1 MAKRKRLGPARVFS
15 DTPGDGAEAPVVAE
29 NQTLNSGS
37 EPVVAPGL
45 SPARRKVPP
54 IASVAG
60 ASASEA
66 ALQELSE
73 TLRSAREEGR
83 LIQPLPLDAIE
94 ADHLVRDRLVADED
108 EMQALM
114 TSLRARGQQTPIEV
128 VALADNRFGLI
139 SGWRRLSALRRLS
152 EEDPAFGT
160 VLAIL
165 RRPDSAAEAY
175 CAMVEENEIRVGLSY
190 YERARIVARAA
201 AQGVYE
207 DPKAALSGLF
217 SSASRPKRSKIGSF
231 VRLHDALD
239 DVLRFPSAIPERLGL
254 ALVKEIDSQDGF
266 TPRLRALLS
275 AGNATSAEG
284 EIAIL
289 TAALEPVSAPTPAA
303 AKPMSSDGWDETHG
317 QVRIKGKA
325 GKLTLS
331 GSGVT
336 DELLRDLADW
346 LAARG

>member
-1 MAKRKRLGPARVFS
+1 MA
-15 DTPGDGAEAPVVAE
+15 
-29 NQTLNSGS
+29 
-37 EPVVAPGL
+37 L
-45 SPARRKVPP
+45 SN
-54 IASVAG
+54 
-60 ASASEA
+60 
-66 ALQELSE
+66 
-73 TLRSAREEGR
+73 
-83 LIQPLPLDAIE
+83 
-94 ADHLVRDRLVADED
+94 
-108 EMQALM
+108 
-114 TSLRARGQQTPIEV
+114 
-128 VALADNRFGLI
+128 NRFGLI

-152 EEDPAFGT
+152 DEDPVFGT

-207 DPKAALSGLF
+207 DPKEALSGLF

-254 ALVKEIDSQDGF
+254 ALVKEIDGQDGF

-275 AGNATSAEG
+275 AGNATSAEA

-289 TAALEPVSAPTPAA
+289 TAALEPVSTPSPAV
-303 AKPMSSDGWDETHG
+303 AKPASSEGWDETHG

-331 GSGVT
+331 GVGVT
-336 DELLRDLADW
+336 DDLLRDLADW
-346 LAARG
+346 LASRG